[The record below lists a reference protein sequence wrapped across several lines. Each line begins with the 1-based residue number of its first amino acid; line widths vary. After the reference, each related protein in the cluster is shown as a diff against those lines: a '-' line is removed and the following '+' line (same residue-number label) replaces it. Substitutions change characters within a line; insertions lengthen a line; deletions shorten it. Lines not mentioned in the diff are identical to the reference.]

1 MSLWSHLL
9 CVFLPKSRF
18 LSSYNLRLHFW
29 FSTLTRHEFA
39 KWANNEGSELIFA
52 QRWTNLHLMTLS
64 FPVSWLSPSST
75 GYVMIFAFAIFSSPH
90 TKTTY
95 GFTVSLQHTGTK
107 AQKMSTSTTLKY
119 CIIRKLWLK
128 FFATKSLLFEHIW
141 DSFRLD
147 YALHKS
153 DFAYFINWK
162 TFY

>member
-1 MSLWSHLL
+1 MTLFYIAHTLFSQRVFMVSSSM
-9 CVFLPKSRF
+9 CFLPKSRF

-107 AQKMSTSTTLKY
+107 AQKMSPLNHFKILY
-119 CIIRKLWLK
+119 YKKILVEIFCI
-128 FFATKSLLFEHIW
+128 KSSFIW
-141 DSFRLD
+141 TYLRFLSFRLC
-147 YALHKS
+147 
-153 DFAYFINWK
+153 FA
-162 TFY
+162 